1 MPRFSVLVKNNAV
14 KINFKFYYKNL
25 LIAIFIFAV
34 EVLIATELKNIFF
47 VRAYLGDVFVVML
60 MYYFIKAFFDFNPT
74 KLIVGIFIF
83 SCLIEFAQYF
93 HFGELLGFKDT
104 RIVMIMLGNSFSWI
118 DIICYLA
125 GCAEIILFII
135 LDGNKDYSSKC
146 SSTNN
151 HGR

>member
-14 KINFKFYYKNL
+14 KINFKFYYKSF
-25 LIAIFIFAV
+25 LIAIFIFVV

-60 MYYFIKAFFDFNPT
+60 MYYLIKAFFDFNPT

-93 HFGELLGFKDT
+93 HFGELLGFQDN
-104 RIVMIMLGNSFSWI
+104 RIVMIMLGNSFSWL
-118 DIICYLA
+118 DILCYFA
-125 GCAEIILFII
+125 GCVILFLI
-135 LDGNKDYSSKC
+135 
-146 SSTNN
+146 TNIKSE
-151 HGR
+151 

>member
-1 MPRFSVLVKNNAV
+1 M
-14 KINFKFYYKNL
+14 KINFNLKFFFATVVLFLIEL
-25 LIAIFIFAV
+25 LIATVF
-34 EVLIATELKNIFF
+34 KNWFF

-93 HFGELLGFKDT
+93 HFGELLGFKDN

-118 DIICYLA
+118 DILCYFA
-125 GCAEIILFII
+125 GCAVIFLFII
-135 LDGNKDYSSKC
+135 LDGNKDYSSKS